1 MKKIYPCLAL
11 AVVGHTA
18 LSAGIFD
25 QDSTRRIILRDTTTQ
40 EKTIPYGPLGN
51 RQVNSLS
58 YSATTINDREIFQ
71 LSSGLSIFNTLRGQ
85 VPNAEIGASA
95 LTPFTTLRGQTPL
108 LVIDG
113 LPLNQAITGN
123 YNFNAFEYKSI
134 SAISSGN
141 AAAGFY
147 ATSGMS
153 GALLL
158 QSKTGEGYD
167 RPTIEVNSY
176 STLASRRNTI
186 ADLTDT
192 DNTIQQWVLSNAVAY
207 MQDFGAFDTRISGNF
222 TTQPSPSTGT
232 DAHTR
237 SYAFR
242 INSGVS
248 ITQKFTARV
257 ILDSYYQKLSSSD
270 TSPYYTDGTQQNDGL
285 GHQKLWQANLAL
297 SYQLLEWLKVSTQ
310 GSLSKIENDNRDYSI
325 RSFPNASPP
334 AQFLETLSVDH
345 KRTFANLFLS
355 ANKKL
360 STNFSLTA
368 FTGFQ
373 YEKFKSSQESLQAH
387 SAPDYS
393 IVSFRQ
399 WMDPK
404 INSWLNGVGFNYH
417 GFVFA
422 DASYR
427 RDRSSGDHA
436 DTYAASGSFVY
447 SEAFHLKGN
456 FFSSGKIR
464 GSIGKTDLVNVLT
477 YPYAWPESNIA
488 ANLPVSG
495 KNFEAGT
502 DVGLM
507 NDRFTFSMSYFRN
520 TYNSTYM
527 YYQVPWGGGWGNYLI
542 DAGRSKMSGWETALS
557 AVVMKH
563 EKIQWST
570 KLIWS
575 KYKYRL
581 DAEEGVPAPTD
592 NPTLPDWRISML
604 NQLNWKNLFFSVLID
619 ARRGGT
625 FTQML
630 PGYPPTF
637 IFDDGSQVK
646 LRDVSV
652 GIDLTPALLGR
663 IGIREAKLS
672 LSGRNLW
679 TMYSKSSSN
688 VIDSFYT
695 GQYLRTGSLSLT
707 LLF

>member
-1 MKKIYPCLAL
+1 MKKIYSGLVL
-11 AVVGHTA
+11 AVISHVA
-18 LSAGIFD
+18 LSAGITD
-25 QDSTRRIILRDTTTQ
+25 PDSTKRIILHDTTTQ
-40 EKTIPYGPLGN
+40 EKTIHYGPLGN

-85 VPNAEIGASA
+85 VPNADIGASA
-95 LTPFTTLRGQTPL
+95 LAASTSLRGQTPL

-113 LPLNQAITGN
+113 LPLNQAIIGN

-192 DNTIQQWVLSNAVAY
+192 DNTIQQWVLSNSVAY

-222 TTQPSPSTGT
+222 TTLPSPSTGA

-257 ILDSYYQKLSSSD
+257 ILDSYYQKLSSLNAI
-270 TSPYYTDGTQQNDGL
+270 PYYSTGTQQDDGL

-310 GSLSKIENDNRDYSI
+310 GSLSKIENDTRDYTV
-325 RSFPNASPP
+325 RSFPNTTPP
-334 AQFLETLSVDH
+334 SQVLETSTLDH

-360 STNFSLTA
+360 STNFSFTA
-368 FTGFQ
+368 FTGLQ
-373 YEKFKSSQESLQAH
+373 YEKFKSNREWVQAQ
-387 SAPDYS
+387 SEPDYYVNFS
-393 IVSFRQ
+393 RQ
-399 WMDPK
+399 WIEPK

-427 RDRSSGDHA
+427 RDRSSGEHS

-447 SEAFHLKGN
+447 SEAFHLAGN
-456 FFSSGKIR
+456 IFSSGRIR
-464 GSIGKTDLVNVLT
+464 GSIGKTDLVNVVT
-477 YPYAWPESNIA
+477 YPYGWPESMA
-488 ANLPVSG
+488 ANMPVSG

-502 DVGLM
+502 DAGLM
-507 NDRFTFSMSYFRN
+507 NDRVTFSLSYFRN

-527 YYQVPWGGGWGNYLI
+527 YMLLPWEPGWGGYLI
-542 DAGRSKMSGWETALS
+542 DAGKSKMYGWETALS
-557 AVVMKH
+557 AVMMKH
-563 EKIQWST
+563 ENVQWTT

-581 DAEEGVPAPTD
+581 NAEEGVPASTGTIPHSPTGA
-592 NPTLPDWRISML
+592 S
-604 NQLNWKNLFFSVLID
+604 
-619 ARRGGT
+619 AC
-625 FTQML
+625 
-630 PGYPPTF
+630 
-637 IFDDGSQVK
+637 
-646 LRDVSV
+646 
-652 GIDLTPALLGR
+652 
-663 IGIREAKLS
+663 
-672 LSGRNLW
+672 
-679 TMYSKSSSN
+679 
-688 VIDSFYT
+688 
-695 GQYLRTGSLSLT
+695 
-707 LLF
+707 